1 MIFLTHDLDVENIEV
16 FSSPSDHFLYINC
29 YGLTLTSLWFNPGP
43 SLTDSQ
49 SRLTGKKLEEL
60 SAGGSQPVPIWRV
73 NTADRPRPHHS
84 QVGEWSRDWRRECL
98 QSGDDSGQ
106 SGQSGQSP
114 LLTFPSLSGGARHC
128 WRRPGRARTG
138 WAGRY
143 LCWDRICR
151 LGLAAY
157 QSRDLW

>member
-1 MIFLTHDLDVENIEV
+1 MIFLTHDLNVENIEV

-73 NTADRPRPHHS
+73 NTGPARHLSLSSLLSLGLNLRLAPGWAPHLT
-84 QVGEWSRDWRRECL
+84 EMSRHCQRELSDLSSLVTSASWRRLWSPVFPPQYLSLCL
-98 QSGDDSGQ
+98 
-106 SGQSGQSP
+106 
-114 LLTFPSLSGGARHC
+114 
-128 WRRPGRARTG
+128 
-138 WAGRY
+138 
-143 LCWDRICR
+143 
-151 LGLAAY
+151 
-157 QSRDLW
+157 